1 MVSAQCPGR
10 YNIYIESP
18 GGAKKLVASASS
30 YWWGPG
36 GSSEGVIAIFEK

>member
-1 MVSAQCPGR
+1 MGSAQLAGR

-18 GGAKKLVASASS
+18 GGTRRLVHSASS

-36 GSSEGVIAIFEK
+36 GSSDGSIANLR